1 MAIKISYDFSNLTA
15 QQQESLWKSLLGKS
29 YPYSN
34 KPFNSPL
41 RKDDNPSCVILRN
54 TPERIVMYDYFE
66 KKGYTLLEYIAAKH
80 NVSKTKAANIFNKL
94 LNDDNYVS
102 DSNGIYKR
110 STTNYSKYIIDCEP
124 LDLTKYQL
132 FKPTKEYLD
141 SYGIT
146 VYNLITDNVQIPL
159 KIVTGSITYTPRQVA
174 FIFNFPSGNKK
185 LYQPFSL
192 TDKWKSTVNNQDYW
206 FIDNKSN
213 VLFIGSSWKDIRVVS
228 NVLDNKIDCI
238 AFQNEA
244 ITTLPIGFL
253 EQVNNYDRI
262 VVAGDFDAAGQTF
275 NTDMVELI
283 KPYCNNTISLD
294 VNVNDYGYLN
304 SYNKAVKDFAEL
316 YRDDINKLKELICT
330 II

>member
-1 MAIKISYDFSNLTA
+1 MAIKIEYDFNNLTVS
-15 QQQESLWKSLLGKS
+15 QQESVWLTLIGKS
-29 YPYSN
+29 NLSSN
-34 KPFNSPL
+34 KAFNSPL
-41 RKDDNPSCVILRN
+41 RSDNNPSCVIVRN
-54 TPERIVMYDYFE
+54 LTGTTMYDFAKKKSYTVLDFIQE
-66 KKGYTLLEYIAAKH
+66 KEKTSYAK
-80 NVSKTKAANIFNKL
+80 AGRL
-94 LNDDNYVS
+94 LNNILNNTVYIPSKVE
-102 DSNGIYKR
+102 NIKR
-110 STTNYSKYIIDCEP
+110 TNYSKYIIDCEP

-146 VYNLITDNVQIPL
+146 VDNLITDNVQIPL

-206 FIDNKSN
+206 FIDNRSN

-253 EQVNNYDRI
+253 EQVKNYDRI

-304 SYNKAVKDFAEL
+304 SYNKTVKDFAEL
-316 YRDDINKLKELICT
+316 YRDDINKLKELLCVI
-330 II
+330 